1 MGEIRLYRKIYCVS
15 FLKTQSGTTQS
26 YTLVDPSS
34 ITASS
39 YVAGIGGN
47 ESSTL
52 IESNTPIT
60 KEDTGIYYTDLNPM
74 LYTTDTTY
82 DLVWYINYTNTAPQK
97 KLTTR
102 FRLNNQTGS
111 VGEIDIEILNN
122 NLEIDVD
129 ILGNTIEIE
138 IL

>member
-15 FLKTQSGTTQS
+15 LTATPTGTTQT
-26 YTLVDPSS
+26 YTLFNPNS

-39 YVAGIGGN
+39 YVAGLNGN
-47 ESSTL
+47 ESATL

-60 KEDTGIYYTDLNPM
+60 QEETGIYYTDLNPN
-74 LYTTDTTY
+74 LYATDVTY
-82 DLVWYINYTNTAPQK
+82 DLVWYINYTSIAPQK

-102 FRLNNQTGS
+102 FRMNNQGVS
-111 VGEIDIEILNN
+111 GEISIEILS
-122 NLEIDVD
+122 
-129 ILGNTIEIE
+129 NTLEIE

>member
-15 FLKTQSGTTQS
+15 LTATPTGTTQT
-26 YTLVDPSS
+26 YTLFNPSS

-39 YVAGIGGN
+39 YVAGLNGN
-47 ESSTL
+47 ESATL

-60 KEDTGIYYTDLNPM
+60 QEETGIYYTDLNPN
-74 LYTTDTTY
+74 LYASDVTY
-82 DLVWYINYTNTAPQK
+82 DLVWYINYTDIAPQK

-102 FRLNNQTGS
+102 FRMNNQGVS
-111 VGEIDIEILNN
+111 GEISIEILS
-122 NLEIDVD
+122 
-129 ILGNTIEIE
+129 NTLEIE

>member
-15 FLKTQSGTTQS
+15 LTATPTGTTQT
-26 YTLVDPSS
+26 YTLFNPNS

-39 YVAGIGGN
+39 YIAGLNGN
-47 ESSTL
+47 ESATL

-60 KEDTGIYYTDLNPM
+60 QEEVGIYYTDLNPN
-74 LYTTDTTY
+74 LYASDVTY
-82 DLVWYINYTNTAPQK
+82 DLVWYINYIDIAPQK

-102 FRLNNQTGS
+102 FRMNNQGVS
-111 VGEIDIEILNN
+111 GEISIEILS
-122 NLEIDVD
+122 
-129 ILGNTIEIE
+129 NTLEIE

>member
-1 MGEIRLYRKIYCVS
+1 MGGIRLYRKIYCVS
-15 FLKTQSGTTQS
+15 LTATPTGTTQS
-26 YTLVDPSS
+26 YTLFNPNS

-39 YVAGIGGN
+39 YVAGLNGN

-60 KEDTGIYYTDLNPM
+60 QEEIGIYYTDLNPN
-74 LYTTDTTY
+74 LYAADVTY
-82 DLVWYINYTNTAPQK
+82 DLVWYINYTSIAPQK

-102 FRLNNQTGS
+102 FRMNNQGVS
-111 VGEIDIEILNN
+111 GEISIEILS
-122 NLEIDVD
+122 
-129 ILGNTIEIE
+129 NTLEIE

>member
-1 MGEIRLYRKIYCVS
+1 MGGIRLYRKIYCVS
-15 FLKTQSGTTQS
+15 LTATPTGTTQS
-26 YTLVDPSS
+26 YTLFNPNS

-39 YVAGIGGN
+39 YVAGLNGN

-60 KEDTGIYYTDLNPM
+60 QEEIGIYYTDLNPN
-74 LYTTDTTY
+74 LYASDVTY
-82 DLVWYINYTNTAPQK
+82 DLVWYINYTNVAPQK

-102 FRLNNQTGS
+102 FRMNNQS
-111 VGEIDIEILNN
+111 VSGEISIEILS
-122 NLEIDVD
+122 
-129 ILGNTIEIE
+129 NTLEIE

>member
-15 FLKTQSGTTQS
+15 LTATPTGTTQT
-26 YTLVDPSS
+26 YTLFNPNS

-39 YVAGIGGN
+39 YVAGLNGN
-47 ESSTL
+47 ESATL

-60 KEDTGIYYTDLNPM
+60 QEETGIYYTDLNPN
-74 LYTTDTTY
+74 LYASDVTY
-82 DLVWYINYTNTAPQK
+82 DLVWYINYTDIAPQK

-102 FRLNNQTGS
+102 FRMNNQGVS
-111 VGEIDIEILNN
+111 GEISIEILSNTIESI
-122 NLEIDVD
+122 EI
-129 ILGNTIEIE
+129 LSNTIEID

>member
-15 FLKTQSGTTQS
+15 LTATPTGTTQT
-26 YTLVDPSS
+26 YTLFNPNS

-39 YVAGIGGN
+39 YVAGLNGN
-47 ESSTL
+47 ESATL

-60 KEDTGIYYTDLNPM
+60 QEETGIYYTDLNPN
-74 LYTTDTTY
+74 LYAADVTY
-82 DLVWYINYTNTAPQK
+82 DLVWYINYTDVAPQK

-102 FRLNNQTGS
+102 FRMNNQGVS
-111 VGEIDIEILNN
+111 GEISIEILS
-122 NLEIDVD
+122 
-129 ILGNTIEIE
+129 NTLEIE

>member
-15 FLKTQSGTTQS
+15 LTATPTGTTQT
-26 YTLVDPSS
+26 YTLFNPNS

-39 YVAGIGGN
+39 YVAGLNGN
-47 ESSTL
+47 ESATL

-60 KEDTGIYYTDLNPM
+60 QEETGIYYTDLNPN
-74 LYTTDTTY
+74 LYAADVTY
-82 DLVWYINYTNTAPQK
+82 DLVWYINYTSIAPQK

-102 FRLNNQTGS
+102 FRMNNQGVS
-111 VGEIDIEILNN
+111 GEISIEILS
-122 NLEIDVD
+122 
-129 ILGNTIEIE
+129 NTLEIE